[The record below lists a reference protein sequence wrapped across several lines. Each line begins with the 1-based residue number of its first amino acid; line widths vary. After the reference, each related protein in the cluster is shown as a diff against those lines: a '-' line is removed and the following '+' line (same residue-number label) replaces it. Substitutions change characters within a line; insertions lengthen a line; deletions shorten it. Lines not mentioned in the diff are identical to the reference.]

1 MKFGAG
7 ADGDPFVKVK
17 VQDNVSAVQ
26 KQASCLYLTMRLN
39 RIGAAVFEQLTD
51 GSKMFYHD
59 AANSVWQ
66 HKWRS
71 VWTRTRFR
79 LSCSEEYAQVIN
91 ICSPVQEEMKER
103 EDPSRASQQCAV
115 ISPST
120 IRRRIAVWVKLDS
133 SKSDGQSR
141 VYEISGDTRESV
153 NKANRLDQK
162 FVDTCN
168 DEYAE
173 WLRTNRFSFQF
184 RSKQGS

>member
-1 MKFGAG
+1 M
-7 ADGDPFVKVK
+7 KVK
-17 VQDNVSAVQ
+17 VQTVSITETDFVPVPHNAPR
-26 KQASCLYLTMRLN
+26 SN
-39 RIGAAVFEQLTD
+39 WSGSFEQLTD
-51 GSKMFYHD
+51 GSKTSLPRCSEQCL
-59 AANSVWQ
+59 AAQV
-66 HKWRS
+66 RS

-79 LSCSEEYAQVIN
+79 LSCSEEYAQMIN